1 MIEIG
6 KGWVPYFN
14 KLISWGVSKDDA
26 IFYLGVL
33 NSEILGDWNIQD
45 EDPFIDVDFYNNWS
59 EDKKDEI
66 LKDIEIAKED
76 YKDDYNF
83 YRYEIW

>member
-6 KGWVPYFN
+6 KGWVPYLN
-14 KLISWGVSKDDA
+14 KLISWGASKDDA